1 MFIPS
6 NHRHCRRPALPSTG
20 TALALGAVLFALIAV
35 GQVATASN
43 NDGVQNLTVRRIT
56 PSGNDV
62 PLGRQILLEF
72 DRAMVPLGAM
82 ERRGDQLPISID
94 PALNC
99 HWRWLDQ
106 TRLACNLDEKDA
118 LQAATAYR
126 LTLSPGLAALD
137 GTALAA
143 PVSHQFATV
152 RPRLGEVWFK
162 TWLSPNRPQSALRT
176 NLPVQRESLAA
187 HLFYQAG
194 GRRIAA
200 EVETDPDYDS
210 NGDGKVWLINPSEDL
225 PAGTAARLQ
234 IEPGLQSRQGSL
246 AGGESRTVATLHAIP
261 EPRLVGLRCRN
272 KDNKAIT
279 VSVGQPASGQRCL
292 PSAGVSLLFSAP
304 VLAEKLRQGLR
315 FEPALL
321 SGDAEGDPWEQI
333 PSYTQLAEPYDKGK
347 RYAIEL
353 PESVL
358 KPYTSYQLRLAAG
371 TVHDEFGRPFAE
383 TAALSFATDH
393 RNPDYALLKNL
404 PVLEKDLDTDAHVWA
419 VNLRE
424 LRLSYERV
432 DAGGNKV
439 AATATIKPQGPEDSS
454 IAVPLSLR
462 SLLGQGSGVVQGR
475 FDSLPRVADKGED
488 DSWFFA
494 QITPFHVH
502 LKLGHLG
509 SLAWITDLKS
519 GLAVS
524 GVDVQV
530 IKGSFRDFGEP
541 TAPLASATT
550 GGDGVAVLPGTEI
563 LDPQL
568 RYVFSGDR
576 EEQRLF
582 LLCRKDQDMAVLPI
596 RYDFQAA
603 AEGANRQ
610 YIPEWLRPRHGHLKV
625 WGATAQGIYKAG
637 DTMQYK
643 ILVRDQDN
651 LRLTPP
657 PGAAP
662 LQEGES
668 ATPPTYTL
676 KVFDPLGKVV
686 HEESKI
692 KLSSFGTFN
701 GEVALASTAAVGWHR
716 FVVGASFYNEEWEA
730 MRVLV
735 SDFTPAPFK
744 VTTDLNGNRFHPG
757 DQVEIESSAKLHAGG
772 PYSRASARLYAT
784 LETSPLIPE
793 SPVLQGFQ
801 FDSRNGSEE
810 QVKEVEIQNEHQGQ
824 LNDNGQLR
832 HAFTVTETPILHG
845 RLTVESAIQ
854 DDRGKTIA
862 QRGSADYFG
871 RDRYVGLLQNDWTLT
886 AQKTATVRVAVIDEH
901 GRMVPGIPFTL
912 VTEEKETYGARVK
925 GAGDGY
931 HHQYQHRWQRVEE
944 LSGLSASEPVELT
957 FTPKKA
963 GHLRL
968 VSTIADSRERPHS
981 TTIERWVTGP
991 GQVLWETAPG
1001 NLLSVYPEK
1010 SDYAVG
1016 DTARFLVQNPFPG
1029 AQALITVER
1038 LGVIDRWSRVLNGSS
1053 EVIEI
1058 PVRPEY
1064 LPGFY
1069 LSVLLV
1075 SPRVEQAPG
1084 PEGEDLGKPTYR
1096 LGYVKVPVRDPYK
1109 ELTVTITPQRETYK
1123 PRETA
1128 EVELAVAPRH
1138 PYDGPAPPLELAVA
1152 VVDEAVFDLLKDGR
1166 KRYDPYQN
1174 FYALEELDLGNYNLL
1189 MQLVG
1194 RENLAL
1200 KGADAAGDGGDF
1212 SLRSLFKYVAYWNPS
1227 LHPDGKGRATI
1238 SFPLPDNLT
1247 AWRVL
1252 AMAVTP
1258 SDRMGLGEATFKVN
1272 QQTEIRPI
1280 LPNRLLSGDSFDA
1293 GYTLVNRSDR
1303 GRNLKLRFRAE
1314 GPLAKT
1320 NEAAVEVASEL
1331 PLAPFERQVVRF
1343 PLRTEGVGELRL
1355 SLSASDQFDRDGLE
1369 SRIPVAEKV
1378 RPRTA
1383 AIFGTVEGDSARQ
1396 PVAIPEHLGKKGA
1409 SLRLTLSPTVIGN
1422 IAGAFAYLKDY
1433 PYGCW
1438 EQRLSRGLM
1447 AALFSPL
1454 APYLQGTFDWPESE
1468 TVVRASLEDA
1478 LAFQAPNGGMAYFQA
1493 RDQWVSPYLSAFTA
1507 LGFNRLQLLG
1517 YQPPR
1522 LIEEKL
1528 HGYLENLL
1536 RQDNLPQ
1543 AFSQSLTATVR
1554 AVALAALAER
1564 GRISLP
1570 EVQRFHGQFRSMS
1583 LFGQALYLRALL
1595 ATGASYQQSR
1605 EVLDSLLAHAEESA
1619 GTTGFSQ
1626 TLDPAH
1632 AMLLSST
1639 VRDNAA
1645 ILSSLLAWLDAHGD
1659 DQAIATLAT
1668 RVVQG
1673 LTLARRGQGHWA
1685 STQENLFVV
1694 QALAEYARHFEQ
1706 EQPQLQTAASLDRE
1720 PLGEGRFNAFDQ
1732 APLRLTRAI
1741 APDLAGHRA
1750 ELEVS
1755 RSGRGRLYYGAR
1767 LTYLPAAERSE
1778 AINAGI
1784 EVFREYSVK
1793 REGGWQLVDRNT
1805 VLSTGEV
1812 VRVDLYVSLPAERYF
1827 VVVDDPLPG
1836 GLEAVDRE
1844 LATTSQHQE
1853 DDTPAP
1859 GSLRLSSPAWGE
1871 AATNRYGFYH
1881 RELRHEAAR
1890 FYGERLAAGQYYLQY
1905 SAQAIAPGEFQVP
1918 PLHAEEMYN
1927 PDVHGD
1933 GLPAGLTIRAA
1944 E

>member
-1 MFIPS
+1 MLIPIPRRR
-6 NHRHCRRPALPSTG
+6 HRRSFVPPVGA
-20 TALALGAVLFALIAV
+20 AVVLGAVFLALITT
-35 GQVATASN
+35 GQVVAASGGDGSN
-43 NDGVQNLTVRRIT
+43 NLAVRRIT
-56 PSGNDV
+56 PTGSDV
-62 PLGRQILLEF
+62 PPGRQLLLEF

-82 ERRGDQLPISID
+82 ERRGDQLPISIE
-94 PALNC
+94 PPLNC

-106 TRLACNLDEKDA
+106 SRLACNLDDKDA
-118 LQAATAYR
+118 LQPATSYH
-126 LTLSPGLAALD
+126 LTLSPGLVALD
-137 GTALAA
+137 GATLAA
-143 PVSHQFATV
+143 PLSHQFATI

-162 TWLSPNRPQSALRT
+162 TWLSPNRPQSAVRT
-176 NLPVQRESLAA
+176 NLLVQPESLAA

-200 EVETDPDYDS
+200 QVETDPDYS
-210 NGDGKVWLINPSEDL
+210 SSGDGKVWLVSPNQDL
-225 PAGTAARLQ
+225 PATTATRLQ

-246 AGGESRTVATLHAIP
+246 AGGESRTVVTLHAIP

-279 VSVGQPASGQRCL
+279 LSVGQASGQRCL
-292 PSAGVSLLFSAP
+292 PSTGVSLLFSAP
-304 VLAEKLRQGLR
+304 VLAEELRYGLK

-321 SGDAEGDPWEQI
+321 PAGNEGDPWEQI
-333 PSYTQLAEPYDKGK
+333 PSYSQLAEPYDKGK
-347 RYAIEL
+347 HYTIEL
-353 PESVL
+353 PESLL

-371 TVHDEFGRPFAE
+371 VVHDEFGRPFGE
-383 TAALSFATDH
+383 NAALSFATDH

-424 LRLSYERV
+424 LRLTYERL
-432 DAGGNKV
+432 DASGDKV
-439 AATATIKPQGPEDSS
+439 AATATIKPQGPQDSS

-475 FDSLPRVADKGED
+475 FASLPPVADKGEE

-502 LKLGHLG
+502 LKLGHSN

-519 GLAVS
+519 GLAVP
-524 GVDVQV
+524 GVEVQV

-541 TAPLASATT
+541 TAPLASATSD
-550 GGDGVAVLPGTEI
+550 GDGVAILPGTEV
-563 LDPQL
+563 LDPKLQ
-568 RYVFSGDR
+568 YVFRGDR

-582 LLCRKDQDMAVLPI
+582 LLCRKDQDMAVLPL

-610 YIPEWLRPRHGHLKV
+610 YIPEWLRPRYGHLKI

-637 DTMQYK
+637 DTVQYK
-643 ILVRDQDN
+643 VFVRNQDN
-651 LRLTPP
+651 RRFTPP

-662 LQEGES
+662 LKEGES
-668 ATPPTYTL
+668 AAPPTYTL

-686 HEESKI
+686 HEENNI
-692 KLSSFGTFN
+692 RLSPFGTFH
-701 GEVALASTAAVGWHR
+701 GEVTLAAGGAVGWHR

-757 DQVEIESSAKLHAGG
+757 DRVEVESSAKLHAGG

-784 LETSPLIPE
+784 LEASPLTPE
-793 SPVLQGFQ
+793 NPVLQGFQ

-810 QVKEVEIQNEHQGQ
+810 QVKDVEIQNEHQGQ
-824 LNDNGQLR
+824 LDENGQLH

-862 QRGSADYFG
+862 QRGSADFFG

-886 AQKTATVRVAVIDEH
+886 AEKPATVRVAVIDEH

-912 VTEEKETYGARVK
+912 ASESKETYGARVK

-931 HHQYQHRWQRVEE
+931 HHQYQHRWQKVEE
-944 LSGLSASEPVELT
+944 LSGLSASEPLELT
-957 FTPKKA
+957 FTPQKA

-968 VSTIADSRERPHS
+968 VATIADSRKRLHS
-981 TTIERWVTGP
+981 TTIERWVTGS
-991 GQVLWETAPG
+991 GQVLWEAAPG

-1029 AQALITVER
+1029 AKALITVER
-1038 LGVIDRWSRVLNGSS
+1038 LGVIDRWSRVLSGSS
-1053 EVIEI
+1053 EIIDI
-1058 PVRPEY
+1058 PVRPDY

-1069 LSVLLV
+1069 LSVMVV
-1075 SPRVEQAPG
+1075 SPRVEQPPG
-1084 PEGEDLGKPTYR
+1084 PGGEDLGKPTYR

-1109 ELTVTITPQRETYK
+1109 ELTVAITPQRQSYK

-1128 EVELAVAPRH
+1128 EVELTVAPRH
-1138 PYDGPAPPLELAVA
+1138 PYDGPAPPLEVAVA

-1212 SLRSLFKYVAYWNPS
+1212 SLRSLFKYLAYWNPS
-1227 LHPDGKGRATI
+1227 LHPDRDGRATI

-1258 SDRMGLGEATFKVN
+1258 GDRMGLGEATFTVN

-1280 LPNRLLSGDSFDA
+1280 LPNRLLSGDAFDA
-1293 GYTLVNRSDR
+1293 GYTLVNRSDQ
-1303 GRNLKLRFRAE
+1303 GRNLTLRFRAE
-1314 GPLAKT
+1314 GPLVKAG
-1320 NEAAVEVASEL
+1320 EAPVEDLREL
-1331 PLAPFERQVVRF
+1331 TLAPFQRQVVRF
-1343 PLRTEGVGELRL
+1343 PLRSQGVGEIRL
-1355 SLSASDQFDRDGLE
+1355 SLSATDQLDRDGLE
-1369 SRIPVAEKV
+1369 SRIAVAENL

-1396 PVAIPEHLGKKGA
+1396 PIAVPEHLGQAGA
-1409 SLRLTLSPTVIGN
+1409 RLQLTLSPTILGN
-1422 IAGAFAYLKDY
+1422 IAGAFAYLKEY

-1454 APYLQGTFDWPESE
+1454 APYLRGTFDWPESE
-1468 TVVRASLEDA
+1468 AVVRASLEDA

-1543 AFSQSLTATVR
+1543 EFSPSLTATVR
-1554 AVALAALAER
+1554 AVILAALAER
-1564 GRISLP
+1564 GRIGLP

-1595 ATGASYQQSR
+1595 ASGAPDRQSR
-1605 EVLDSLLAHAEESA
+1605 EVLDNLLSHAEESA

-1626 TLDPAH
+1626 ALDPAH
-1632 AMLLSST
+1632 AALLSST

-1645 ILSSLLAWLDAHGD
+1645 ILSSLLAWLDAHGN
-1659 DQAIATLAT
+1659 DQTIAALAT

-1685 STQENLFVV
+1685 STQENLFVA
-1694 QALAEYARHFEQ
+1694 QALAEYARRFEQ
-1706 EQPQLQTAASLDRE
+1706 ELPQLQTAVSLDRE
-1720 PLGEGRFNAFDQ
+1720 PLGTGGFSAFDQ
-1732 APLRLTRAI
+1732 PPLQFTRPI
-1741 APDLAGHRA
+1741 TPDQAGRRA

-1755 RSGRGRLYYGAR
+1755 RSGQGRLYYGAR
-1767 LTYLPAAERSE
+1767 LTYLPAAERGE
-1778 AINAGI
+1778 AVNAGI
-1784 EVFREYSVK
+1784 EVHREYSVK
-1793 REGGWQLVDRNT
+1793 REGGWQLVDRDT
-1805 VLSTGEV
+1805 VLATGEV
-1812 VRVDLYVSLPAERYF
+1812 VRVDLYISLPAQRYF

-1844 LATTSQHQE
+1844 LATTSQQQE

-1859 GSLRLSSPAWGE
+1859 GSLRLSSPAWGQ
-1871 AATNRYGFYH
+1871 AANNRYGFYH

-1890 FYGERLAAGQYYLQY
+1890 FYGERLGAGRYHLQY
-1905 SAQAIAPGEFQVP
+1905 SAQAIAPGHFQVP

-1933 GLPAGLTIRAA
+1933 GLPTELTIRAA